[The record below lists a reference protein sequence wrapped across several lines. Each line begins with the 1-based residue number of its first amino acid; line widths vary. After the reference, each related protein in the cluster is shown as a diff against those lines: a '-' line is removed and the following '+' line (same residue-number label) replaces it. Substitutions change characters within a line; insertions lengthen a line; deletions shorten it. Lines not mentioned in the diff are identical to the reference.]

1 MKEKKLLYIWEP
13 IYNKITIVTKD
24 YFKELIGNKKSIS
37 SYIANAIKK
46 ETYLPK
52 LNCYISKEPLTVSEK
67 RKRIAKL
74 KFKNEIWKES
84 NLSGLFISNE
94 GRFRRKT
101 LTGYTYTFPYL
112 RKNHMTIKY
121 QSNEYVV
128 KRLVY
133 QTFIGIL
140 ENHERIYSK
149 NGIKED
155 FRPSNLK
162 KVSMTE
168 LGKLTG
174 YKSKSKGIVH
184 VSKEGKLIREFK
196 STREAERITLY
207 NRQTINES
215 CNNARKNYH
224 SLGYRA
230 FLWSDEYY
238 NNVKEN

>member
-1 MKEKKLLYIWEP
+1 
-13 IYNKITIVTKD
+13 
-24 YFKELIGNKKSIS
+24 
-37 SYIANAIKK
+37 
-46 ETYLPK
+46 
-52 LNCYISKEPLTVSEK
+52 
-67 RKRIAKL
+67 
-74 KFKNEIWKES
+74 
-84 NLSGLFISNE
+84 
-94 GRFRRKT
+94 
-101 LTGYTYTFPYL
+101 
-112 RKNHMTIKY
+112 MTIKY
-121 QSNEYVV
+121 QSKEYVV

-140 ENHERIYSK
+140 GNDERIYSK